1 MANTVLEEDVS
12 SGKVGAHRRVLGG
25 VRGPDI
31 GETWQQE
38 WRTWSE
44 QD

>member
-25 VRGPDI
+25 VRGQTLEKLAA
-31 GETWQQE
+31 GMENME
-38 WRTWSE
+38 
-44 QD
+44 